1 MLASQPLLRLC
12 TQKVHLNTK
21 QAINQYEILYFE
33 IPSTSVYQ
41 IYSPS
46 FISTYLLKAIS
57 SVFHTEAKISLTPSC
72 SRVEFSL
79 FSSSCRAL
87 RARITTIMH
96 TWISLAGSQVTL
108 TFCFLTQV
116 FPNVTL
122 IFTKTLLLNE
132 DPSIHTV

>member
-1 MLASQPLLRLC
+1 MRYFILKYLALQSIRFTPQASSPPTCSRLYLLSS
-12 TQKVHLNTK
+12 TQKLRFPLPPAALGLNS
-21 QAINQYEILYFE
+21 LC
-33 IPSTSVYQ
+33 
-41 IYSPS
+41 
-46 FISTYLLKAIS
+46 
-57 SVFHTEAKISLTPSC
+57 FHHHA
-72 SRVEFSL
+72 
-79 FSSSCRAL
+79 RAL